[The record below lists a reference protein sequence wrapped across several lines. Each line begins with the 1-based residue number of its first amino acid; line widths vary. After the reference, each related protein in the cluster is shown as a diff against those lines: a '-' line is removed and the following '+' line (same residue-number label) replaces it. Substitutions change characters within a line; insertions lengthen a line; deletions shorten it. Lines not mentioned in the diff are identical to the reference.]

1 MIGGTGPEGNG
12 LALRFALAGEE
23 VLIGSRD
30 ERRAAEAAA
39 ELSPLAAG
47 CSIGAGLNEDI
58 AACSD
63 IVFIVVPY
71 SGHKTTLEALREHLE
86 GKIVVDV
93 VVPMEFRK
101 GVARAVPVP
110 EGSAALQ
117 AKAVLPESIIAAA
130 FQTISARDLMD
141 TDHPVDSDVVVCGQ
155 SREARETVMA
165 LAEKVPGVR
174 SVDGGGLSN
183 AGYVENLTPLLVN
196 INRRYKGRLA
206 IKIVGIQQGTEEGCF
221 RQRTSPG

>member
-1 MIGGTGPEGNG
+1 MVIGFIGGTGPEGKG
-12 LALRFALAGEE
+12 LALRFALAGED

-30 ERRAAEAAA
+30 ESRAAEAAA
-39 ELSPLAAG
+39 ELSALTAAG
-47 CSIGAGLNEDI
+47 SIGGGLNDEV
-58 AACSD
+58 AMRSD
-63 IVFIVVPY
+63 IVFVVVPY
-71 SGHKTTLEALREHLE
+71 SGHQPTLEALRQHLK

-93 VVPMEFRK
+93 VAPMEFGK
-101 GVARAVPVP
+101 GGARAVPVP

-117 AKAVLPESIIAAA
+117 AKALLPESIIAAA

-155 SREARETVMA
+155 SREARETIMA

-174 SVDGGGLSN
+174 AVDGGGLSN

-196 INRRYKGRLA
+196 INRRYKAHSA
-206 IKIVGIQQGTEEGCF
+206 IKIVGI
-221 RQRTSPG
+221 

>member
-1 MIGGTGPEGNG
+1 MVIGFIGGTGPEGKG

-30 ERRAAEAAA
+30 ESRAAEAAA
-39 ELSPLAAG
+39 ELSAQALG
-47 CSIGAGLNEDI
+47 RSIGGGLNDDV
-58 AACSD
+58 AARSE
-63 IVFIVVPY
+63 IVFVVVPY
-71 SGHKTTLEALREHLE
+71 SGHRPTLEALRGHLA

-93 VVPMEFRK
+93 VAPMEFSK
-101 GVARAVPVP
+101 GVARAAPVP

-117 AKAVLPESIIAAA
+117 AKAVLPESTITAA

-174 SVDGGGLSN
+174 AVDGGGLSN

-196 INRRYKGRLA
+196 INRRYKAHSA
-206 IKIVGIQQGTEEGCF
+206 IKIVGI
-221 RQRTSPG
+221 

>member
-1 MIGGTGPEGNG
+1 MVIGFIGGTGPEGKG

-30 ERRAAEAAA
+30 ESRAAEAAS
-39 ELSPLAAG
+39 ELSALAAG
-47 CSIGAGLNEDI
+47 CSIGGGLNDDVASRSE
-58 AACSD
+58 
-63 IVFIVVPY
+63 IVFVVVPY
-71 SGHKTTLEALREHLE
+71 SGHRPTLESLREQLK

-93 VVPMEFRK
+93 VAPMEFGK
-101 GVARAVPVP
+101 GGARATPVP

-117 AKAVLPESIIAAA
+117 ARAILPESTIAAA

-155 SREARETVMA
+155 SREARETIMA

-174 SVDGGGLSN
+174 AVDGGGLSN

-196 INRRYKGRLA
+196 INRRYKAHSA
-206 IKIVGIQQGTEEGCF
+206 IKIVGI
-221 RQRTSPG
+221 

>member
-1 MIGGTGPEGNG
+1 MVIGFIGGTGPEGRG
-12 LALRFALAGEE
+12 LALRFALAGED

-30 ERRAAEAAA
+30 EARAAEAAA
-39 ELSPLAAG
+39 ELSALVSQG
-47 CSIGAGLNEDI
+47 SIGGGLNDDV
-58 AACSD
+58 AARSD
-63 IVFIVVPY
+63 IVFVVVPY
-71 SGHKTTLEALREHLE
+71 AGHAPTLEALREHLK

-93 VVPMEFRK
+93 VAPMEFSK
-101 GVARAVPVP
+101 GVARAAPVP

-117 AKAVLPESIIAAA
+117 AKALLPDSTIAAA
-130 FQTISARDLMD
+130 FQTISARDLMN

-174 SVDGGGLSN
+174 AVDGGGLSN

-196 INRRYKGRLA
+196 INRRYKAHSA
-206 IKIVGIQQGTEEGCF
+206 IKIVGI
-221 RQRTSPG
+221 

>member
-1 MIGGTGPEGNG
+1 MTIGLIGGTGPEGKG
-12 LALRFALAGEE
+12 LALRFALADEE

-30 ERRAAEAAA
+30 ESRAA
-39 ELSPLAAG
+39 
-47 CSIGAGLNEDI
+47 
-58 AACSD
+58 
-63 IVFIVVPY
+63 
-71 SGHKTTLEALREHLE
+71 
-86 GKIVVDV
+86 
-93 VVPMEFRK
+93 
-101 GVARAVPVP
+101 VARAAPVP

-117 AKAVLPESIIAAA
+117 AKAVLPDSIIAAA

-174 SVDGGGLSN
+174 AVDGGGLSN

-196 INRRYKGRLA
+196 INRRYKAHSA
-206 IKIVGIQQGTEEGCF
+206 IKIVGI
-221 RQRTSPG
+221 

>member
-1 MIGGTGPEGNG
+1 MVIGFIGGTGPEGRG

-30 ERRAAEAAA
+30 ESRAADAAS
-39 ELSPLAAG
+39 ELSALAAG
-47 CSIGAGLNEDI
+47 RSIGGGLNDDV
-58 AACSD
+58 AARSD
-63 IVFIVVPY
+63 IVFVVVPY
-71 SGHKTTLEALREHLE
+71 SGHKPTLESLRERLE

-93 VVPMEFRK
+93 VAPMEFGK
-101 GVARAVPVP
+101 GGARATPVP

-117 AKAVLPESIIAAA
+117 AKAILPESIIAAA

-155 SREARETVMA
+155 SREARETIMA

-174 SVDGGGLSN
+174 AVDGGGLSN

-196 INRRYKGRLA
+196 INRRYKAHSA
-206 IKIVGIQQGTEEGCF
+206 IKIVGI
-221 RQRTSPG
+221 